1 MEDATPTVNG
11 QSHLTLHYRVSLREP
26 ASEVISTFGSRP
38 ATIQMGG
45 GQLAAPLEQTLLGLT
60 EGDSK
65 RFDLSGAD
73 AYGQRQ
79 AELVQSL
86 SRRLFDSHVDTAADG
101 EYSPGDVVELTG
113 PGGERVAGVIKSI
126 DAERVVVDLNH
137 PLAGQD
143 IVFEVEIVGV
153 L

>member
-1 MEDATPTVNG
+1 MEDATPIING
-11 QSHLTLHYRVSLREP
+11 NSHLTLHYRVSLREP
-26 ASEVISTFGSRP
+26 PSEVISTFGSRP

-45 GQLAAPLEQTLLGLT
+45 GQLAGPLEQTLLGLA

-65 RFDLSGAD
+65 RFELSGAQ

-79 AELVQSL
+79 PELVQSL
-86 SRRLFDSHVDTAADG
+86 SRGLFDSHVDTASDG
-101 EYSPGDVVELTG
+101 EYLPGDVVELTG
-113 PGGERVAGVIKSI
+113 QGGERVAGVIKSI
-126 DAERVVVDLNH
+126 DSERVVVDLNH

>member
-1 MEDATPTVNG
+1 MEDATPTVDG
-11 QSHLTLHYRVSLREP
+11 HSHLTLHYRVSLREP

-65 RFDLSGAD
+65 RFELKGAD

-79 AELVQSL
+79 PDLVQSL
-86 SRRLFDSHVDTAADG
+86 SRRLFDSHVDTVTDG
-101 EYSPGDVVELTG
+101 EFSPGDVVELTG

-126 DAERVVVDLNH
+126 DLERVVVDLNH